1 MTVNELIT
9 ELNKVEDK
17 DMPVL
22 VYAEMHD
29 LTISSVYTKGEDY
42 ILLRLKYPKIEYDD
56 FL

>member
-17 DMPVL
+17 DMPVT
-22 VYAEMHD
+22 VFTD
-29 LTISSVYTKGEDY
+29 LRYLPVIGIHKAYDSIELNLRHFGADY
-42 ILLRLKYPKIEYDD
+42 GD